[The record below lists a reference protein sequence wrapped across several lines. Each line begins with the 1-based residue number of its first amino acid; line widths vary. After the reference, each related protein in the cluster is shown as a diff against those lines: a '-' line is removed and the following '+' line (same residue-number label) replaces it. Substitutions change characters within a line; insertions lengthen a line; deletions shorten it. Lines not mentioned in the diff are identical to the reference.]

1 MAKYLISTTNTYRVA
16 NVEEALALR
25 SELQRSDWGTLSS
38 FTYAVKEV
46 KSKGEIVDEFVVVKE
61 KMDFNNVKEPE
72 FDVDVFYD
80 SSNSRLASDF

>member
-46 KSKGEIVDEFVVVKE
+46 KSKGEIVDEFVVVKA